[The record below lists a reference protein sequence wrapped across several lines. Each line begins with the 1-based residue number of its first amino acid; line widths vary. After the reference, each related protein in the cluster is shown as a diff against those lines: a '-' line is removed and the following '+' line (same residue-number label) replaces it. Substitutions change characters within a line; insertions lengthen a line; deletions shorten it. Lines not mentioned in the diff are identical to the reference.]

1 MAATTANNHSKSP
14 TTIYRKTDPPI
25 YNQKQDT
32 MHTIT
37 KHSVAFADWYSPET
51 GIYKSKHK
59 PRNLPTDPFL
69 DVVSFIFS
77 HKHNGISAL
86 IDSSTGF
93 SISYQELY
101 PLVKSMASGL
111 HKMGVSQNDVILLLL
126 PNSIYFPIVFLGVLY
141 LGAIVTTMNPLC
153 TISEI
158 KKQAADS
165 CVSLAF
171 TMSEE
176 NVKKI
181 EPLGIPVIEVPEN
194 VNLPNSS
201 DFHKLISG
209 NFDLPPKPVIKQED
223 TAAILYSSGTTGT
236 SKGVVISHKNF
247 ISIIELLAKFEASQY
262 KNPRWENVNLAVLP
276 MFHMYGL
283 SLFVT
288 GLLTLGTTIVVMRKY
303 DVDEVVK
310 VIDKY
315 KVTHF
320 PVVPPILTAIIN
332 RAKGVHESSL
342 QSLKQVCS
350 AAAILT
356 RKTIEEFVQ
365 SLPHVDLIQCYGM
378 TECGIGTRG
387 FNTDFFRKYSS
398 IGLLVPNMEAKVV
411 EWNTGSFLPPGN
423 TGELLLRG
431 PPVMKGYLNN
441 EEATKSAIDKDGW
454 YHSGDIVY
462 FDQDGYLYICDRLKD
477 VIKYKGFQI
486 APADLEAVLILHP
499 EIVDAA
505 VTSALDEVNGEIP
518 VAFVVRKAR
527 SVLSQKDVINYVA
540 KQVAPYKKI
549 RKVVF
554 LDSLPRSATGKILRR
569 QLRINFSNTSKL

>member
-310 VIDKY
+310 
-315 KVTHF
+315 
-320 PVVPPILTAIIN
+320 
-332 RAKGVHESSL
+332 
-342 QSLKQVCS
+342 
-350 AAAILT
+350 
-356 RKTIEEFVQ
+356 